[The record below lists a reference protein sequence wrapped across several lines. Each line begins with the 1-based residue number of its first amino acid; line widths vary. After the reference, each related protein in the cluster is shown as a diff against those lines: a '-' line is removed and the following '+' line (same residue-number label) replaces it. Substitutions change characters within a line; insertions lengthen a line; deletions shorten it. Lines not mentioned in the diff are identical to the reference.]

1 MFKKCAGKVQNKV
14 KHVKKQVDSSFI
26 TRIVHAR
33 YLFNKSASQK
43 SDIKK
48 VQILFFSGIF

>member
-1 MFKKCAGKVQNKV
+1 MFKRCARKDVQDKV

-33 YLFNKSASQK
+33 CVFNSEQARN
-43 SDIKK
+43 
-48 VQILFFSGIF
+48 QI